1 MAYPCKTVL
10 PVHSG
15 LGIFMTIKSGLV
27 AAALIATVGAASAAD
42 MGRPVYKAPLMAVA
56 AYNWSGLYAGVHI
69 GYISVTGNFFRT
81 NGVTSSAD
89 GDGLLLGGQIGYNWQ
104 AAGSPW
110 VYGIEADVSGVGAD
124 SEDSPNV
131 NSINA
136 GTNAIGTVRVRAGY
150 AVDRALWY
158 LTGGYAWADN
168 ELKLS
173 GPAFGGTQTSSK
185 VHSGWTIGGGLEW
198 AFADAWTAKIE
209 YLYMSFGREDYFAG
223 VFGAPG
229 LGIDMDMH
237 TVKLGVN
244 YIFGAGK
251 APVVAKY

>member
-1 MAYPCKTVL
+1 MAYPAITGYQS
-10 PVHSG
+10 PRG
-15 LGIFMTIKSGLV
+15 WGNFMTIKSGLA
-27 AAALIATVGAASAAD
+27 AAALIATVAAASAAD
-42 MGRPVYKAPLMAVA
+42 MGRPVYKAPPMAVA

-69 GYISVTGNFFRT
+69 GYGSTKANFS
-81 NGVTSSAD
+81 GLGGTSSPT

-124 SEDSPNV
+124 ADTPPNV
-131 NSINA
+131 NSAIF
-136 GTNAIGTVRVRAGY
+136 GPNAIGTVRGRVGY
-150 AVDRALWY
+150 AADRALWY

-173 GPAFGGTQTSSK
+173 GPAFGGTLTSSK

-198 AFADAWTAKIE
+198 AFADAWSAKIE
-209 YLYMSFGREDYFAG
+209 YLYMNFAKENYFPG
-223 VFGAPG
+223 TLGTSG
-229 LGIDMDMH
+229 LGIDFDMH